1 MLENAKAAGIDV
13 LMYVGITGGNRERD
27 LRTGFSIPF
36 RLNLTGL
43 VNFAIKPQEWA
54 FNYLMHEKFSL
65 PQLDDYGRICQGALY
80 PLADIL
86 PKCSIQP

>member
-13 LMYVGITGGNRERD
+13 LMLTVDTITGGNRERD
-27 LRTGFSIPF
+27 LHTGFSIPF
-36 RLNLTGL
+36 RLNLRGL
-43 VNFAIKPQEWA
+43 VNFAIKPRWA

-65 PQLDDYGRICQGALY
+65 QLDDYVDMSEALY